1 MSKSKLHTHKLSHQ
15 STPPELVSV
24 QDSDEDMTELSE
36 NHPTEIKKQNYI
48 CCLYDNH
55 AWIGLVEDVSEEHGD
70 FFIKFMHPHGP
81 SKLFFWPNTDDTRR
95 VHEADILCIIGTP
108 SLASSRRM
116 YSLNRQDDVRIGRL
130 WTNWVIDK
138 F

>member
-1 MSKSKLHTHKLSHQ
+1 MSKSKLHAYKLSHQ

-24 QDSDEDMTELSE
+24 QNSDEDMTELSE

-70 FFIKFMHPHGP
+70 FFIKFVQPHGP
-81 SKLFFWPNTDDTRR
+81 SKLFFWPNTDDTCR
-95 VHEADILCIIGTP
+95 VHEDPPSYFSGLILMTLVGCMRTLQVIF
-108 SLASSRRM
+108 LA
-116 YSLNRQDDVRIGRL
+116 
-130 WTNWVIDK
+130 
-138 F
+138 